1 MKHESNVFEKN
12 NGIISNQTKISY
24 TLSYNDTQFDSK
36 IRYED
41 P

>member
-1 MKHESNVFEKN
+1 MNYSNAFQMN
-12 NGIISNQTKISY
+12 NGFASNQTEISY
-24 TLSYNDTQFDSK
+24 TLSYKDTQFDSK

>member
-1 MKHESNVFEKN
+1 MKQNVFEIN
-12 NGIISNQTKISY
+12 NGILLNQTKISY
-24 TLSYNDTQFDSK
+24 TLSYKDTQFDSK